1 MAKLEN
7 SCPQIEFVRLLA
19 SKLSVTL
26 EVAEFIYKTY
36 GVVGLE
42 LMQQYDSLKITPY
55 IFLERK
61 QSPSRE
67 FFNIHTGEYEMT
79 ESKDRLY
86 ARVSHTNK
94 EFDNAMRHIEAYEEM
109 LTRQEIYEAQKE
121 QERLAREQELEKD
134 RKREKRNRQARQRRK
149 RKNQR
154 AKRMAMERLIH
165 YEMIYHKEEQRK
177 YSKELA
183 KRKK

>member
-7 SCPQIEFVRLLA
+7 SCPQIEFVLLLA

-94 EFDNAMRHIEAYEEM
+94 EFDNAMRF
-109 LTRQEIYEAQKE
+109 LVNNKE
-121 QERLAREQELEKD
+121 FLKGNN
-134 RKREKRNRQARQRRK
+134 K
-149 RKNQR
+149 
-154 AKRMAMERLIH
+154 
-165 YEMIYHKEEQRK
+165 
-177 YSKELA
+177 
-183 KRKK
+183 